1 MSRIERGRGALV
13 ETKAG
18 PIGIGW
24 TTRGLARVAVSDLSH
39 DDEGVTS
46 RREVQASLAARERDL
61 ARALDQSGFPVRN
74 EIDGAGVEW
83 ALRIARHVE
92 GHVVDYSDLTLDLG
106 DTTEFARR
114 VYATAQRIPRGETWT
129 YQQLGAA
136 LGTASGASA
145 MRAVGTAMAKN
156 PIAIVVPCHRVV
168 SSDATGGLGGYG
180 APGGLST
187 KAALLVAEGGRLDDA
202 EHARARKHLG
212 KMDPDLAPFVRRR
225 ACTLPVAPRGDL
237 FRTLAR
243 SITGQ
248 QLSTKAAATIFGR
261 LETHL
266 FGLLAADDPRRTR
279 WPHEAAPALAHTP
292 IPALRAVGF
301 SEAKARSLV
310 DLAEKTLHG
319 ALDFEAL
326 LRAPDR
332 AVIESLTAIRG
343 VGRWTVQMILM
354 FELGRPD
361 VLPTA
366 DLGIRNGVKKV
377 YRMRKDPTPAQMILR
392 AEAWRPFRSIG
403 SWYLWRAL
411 ENAPVT

>member
-1 MSRIERGRGALV
+1 
-13 ETKAG
+13 
-18 PIGIGW
+18 
-24 TTRGLARVAVSDLSH
+24 
-39 DDEGVTS
+39 
-46 RREVQASLAARERDL
+46 
-61 ARALDQSGFPVRN
+61 
-74 EIDGAGVEW
+74 
-83 ALRIARHVE
+83 
-92 GHVVDYSDLTLDLG
+92 
-106 DTTEFARR
+106 
-114 VYATAQRIPRGETWT
+114 
-129 YQQLGAA
+129 
-136 LGTASGASA
+136 

-156 PIAIVVPCHRVV
+156 PVPIVVPCHRVV
-168 SSDATGGLGGYG
+168 SSEATGGLGGYG

-187 KAALLVAEGGRLDDA
+187 KAALLVAEGGRLDDDA
-202 EHARARKHLG
+202 HTLARKHLA
-212 KMDPDLAPFVRRR
+212 KVDRDLAPFVRKRP
-225 ACTLPVAPRGDL
+225 CTLPIAPRGDL

-266 FGLLAADDPRRTR
+266 FGTLALDDPRRTR
-279 WPHEAAPALAHTP
+279 WPHEAAAALAKTP

-301 SEAKARSLV
+301 SEAKARSLI
-310 DLAEKTLHG
+310 DLADKTSRG

-332 AVIESLTAIRG
+332 AVIDSLAAIRG

-361 VLPTA
+361 VMPTA

-377 YRMRKDPTPAQMILR
+377 YRMRKDPTPAQMIAR

-403 SWYLWRAL
+403 AWYLWRAL
-411 ENAPVT
+411 ENAPVE